1 MNLHNLRYAEASS
14 AFSPDAARLSLGIR
28 KNAPDAQRDTILE
41 LEGIKVTSA
50 INQQNLLL
58 LLNNSGQ
65 GNPVRYWQVEANQ
78 EKKSFHRCISVT
90 CKSWLCPDCRRIKG
104 HALRDKLLEKAKI
117 FKEPRLYT
125 ITVNRKLFRS
135 PEEAYNYVMSK
146 KFIARLLTKE
156 MKIRRWFWVFE
167 VQEESGDG
175 WPHWHILLDVA
186 DLPGKWYNSSTKAN
200 SDVKPVNIN
209 AWCYI
214 PHFFDLNKVHS
225 LLRKWK
231 IGEQCYLSV
240 RKDKFKQARHAINY
254 ITKYLIKTP
263 QKGYPSWVWKHSNL
277 RFYQPSYDVG
287 SMKTDEIFV
296 VAKEEKK
303 KRGERKSGRIPLDR
317 VSECG
322 LKVLYQFYD
331 SASDRIKIIPPV
343 WGTKSHLKESP
354 VCDQISEFDFERKR
368 AFSVYG
374 FWHIED
380 LEQYH
385 SKLEKDKDF
394 ISSLMQ
400 EIDARKQLHLH
411 EWEVAS

>member
-1 MNLHNLRYAEASS
+1 
-14 AFSPDAARLSLGIR
+14 
-28 KNAPDAQRDTILE
+28 
-41 LEGIKVTSA
+41 
-50 INQQNLLL
+50 
-58 LLNNSGQ
+58 
-65 GNPVRYWQVEANQ
+65 
-78 EKKSFHRCISVT
+78 
-90 CKSWLCPDCRRIKG
+90 
-104 HALRDKLLEKAKI
+104 
-117 FKEPRLYT
+117 
-125 ITVNRKLFRS
+125 
-135 PEEAYNYVMSK
+135 
-146 KFIARLLTKE
+146 

-331 SASDRIKIIPPV
+331 SASDRIKIIPPI

-380 LEQYH
+380 LKQYH